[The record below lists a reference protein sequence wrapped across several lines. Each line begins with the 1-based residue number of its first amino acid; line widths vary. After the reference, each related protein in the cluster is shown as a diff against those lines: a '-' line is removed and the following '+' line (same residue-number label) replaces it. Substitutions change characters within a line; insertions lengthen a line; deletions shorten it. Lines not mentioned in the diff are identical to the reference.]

1 MIPSPALEV
10 GVRAMAGGQLG
21 FAEAFLDPRLG
32 ANERLARID
41 GLIDWA
47 PVAALV
53 RALRSGATGRPPYP
67 ALAMLKALYLQA
79 MYDLS
84 DPGLEEALLD
94 RLSFRRFCGFAL
106 DGGTPDA
113 TTLLRFRHAA
123 AEAEAL
129 ERCFTEINRQ
139 LEARG
144 LMLKK
149 GTLMDATLVAATY
162 NPPPISAGP
171 GAPHPKEPAASWT
184 KKNGKAHFG
193 YKAHIGMDMG
203 SGLVRRA
210 VLTGAKTYESEVADR
225 LISWDE
231 RSVYGDKAYPK
242 KARRA
247 ALKAA
252 GIKDRIARRRHK
264 SEGPLSPRAKLRN
277 DLIARHRAPVEGVF
291 SQLKRFHGFARA
303 RCLTLAR
310 NAADLFAMLT
320 AMNLKRAVH
329 LATP

>member
-1 MIPSPALEV
+1 
-10 GVRAMAGGQLG
+10 MAAGQLG

-41 GLIDWA
+41 RLIEWA
-47 PVAALV
+47 PIEELV
-53 RALRSGATGRPPYP
+53 KGLRPGETGRPPYR

-106 DGGTPDA
+106 DGGTPDE

-123 AEAEAL
+123 AAAGLLEA
-129 ERCFTEINRQ
+129 CFGEVNRQ

-149 GTLMDATLVAATY
+149 GTLMDATLVAAAHRR
-162 NPPPISAGP
+162 PPHGAGP
-171 GAPHPKEPAASWT
+171 GASHPKEPEASWT
-184 KKNGKAHFG
+184 KKNGRAHFG
-193 YKAHIGMDMG
+193 YKAHVGMDRG

-210 VLTGAKTYESEVADR
+210 ILTGAKVYESEVADG
-225 LISWDE
+225 LICGDE
-231 RSVYGDKAYPK
+231 RAVYGDKAYPL

-252 GIKDRIARRRHK
+252 GIKDRIAKRRHK
-264 SEGPLSPRAKLRN
+264 SEGPLSPRQMLRN
-277 DLIARHRAPVEGVF
+277 RLIARHRAPVEGVF
-291 SQLKRFHGFARA
+291 SQLKRVHGFARA
-303 RCLTLAR
+303 RCHTLAR
-310 NAADLFAMLT
+310 NAADLFAALT
-320 AMNLKRAVH
+320 VMNLKRAAH
-329 LATP
+329 LVAS